1 MKSIILNLTFSTSQ
15 NVQPKSKQQINDNKL
30 LFGEL
35 LKMKPNKSI
44 KIEINQDVFLLIIFQ
59 FTSKYATINIAI
71 IMKPK
76 RLNIVNL
83 KM

>member
-44 KIEINQDVFLLIIFQ
+44 KIEINYDCILIDDILVHI
-59 FTSKYATINIAI
+59 KICNY
-71 IMKPK
+71 K
-76 RLNIVNL
+76 
-83 KM
+83 

>member
-35 LKMKPNKSI
+35 LKMKPN
-44 KIEINQDVFLLIIFQ
+44 
-59 FTSKYATINIAI
+59 
-71 IMKPK
+71 
-76 RLNIVNL
+76 
-83 KM
+83 